1 MNKFS
6 KILSCY
12 SRDSSRYSPEPR
24 GYHDSL
30 PLPPLGSTPNI
41 GLHKLTPSS
50 YLSFELLLQG
60 RGSAVVRQA
69 PQAGTGDATLL
80 PHAVLRRVRRA
91 DQLAEVRARRLWR
104 ERARVRVAGPEAFK
118 GYLSENSLL
127 NQRLWTSLIINEPEL
142 YN

>member
-1 MNKFS
+1 MS
-6 KILSCY
+6 
-12 SRDSSRYSPEPR
+12 
-24 GYHDSL
+24 
-30 PLPPLGSTPNI
+30 NI

-60 RGSAVVRQA
+60 CGGAVVRQA
-69 PQAGTGDATLL
+69 PQAGACDAALL

-118 GYLSENSLL
+118 GYLSEK
-127 NQRLWTSLIINEPEL
+127 LIVESAFVDLFN
-142 YN
+142 YQ